1 MPRYFTLLQAERL
14 LPEVDAAIRE
24 AIRIKAEYAQIEAE
38 YHAELQR
45 VMMLG
50 GADLSRTS
58 VMEKRDRRDL
68 RAYRLKEIIQ
78 QIHEHGCLVKDLDT
92 GLVDFPTLFRN
103 QEVYLCWRLG
113 EAGISFWHGL
123 DEGFQG
129 RKAIGKEF
137 LDNHKGDPQN

>member
-14 LPEVDAAIRE
+14 LPEVEAAIRD
-24 AIRIKAEYAQIEAE
+24 AIKIKTEYAQIEAE

-58 VMEKRDRRDL
+58 VLEKRDRRDL
-68 RAYRLKEIIQ
+68 RAHRLKEIIQ
-78 QIHEHGCLVKDLDT
+78 QLHENGCIVKDLDI

-113 EAGISFWHGL
+113 ETGISFWHGVE
-123 DEGFQG
+123 EGFQG
-129 RKAIGKEF
+129 RKPIGKEF